1 MAKTHMIQF
10 DQSQYKGLS
19 NFSANVILQNCY
31 PVADKG
37 RSTFTLTPIP
47 GSVALQELDNIV
59 GTGCRGMYR
68 SSTGSVEDAYIGT
81 VYAVYGNSVIRYSP
95 RKTITVIGTINSGN
109 TSSICTFAENQA
121 QTDTDTYVYVCDG
134 QTIYKFNGKA
144 TDAAIASTWEELGNL
159 PHRPDS
165 ATAYVTPAYISWIDY
180 RLIMCGK
187 DTNAWFFTDTGTD
200 TFKETNVYFGESRN
214 DRTVRVTEFGGNV
227 WSFGTF
233 SYDIF
238 SRTGNR
244 LKPYSSPKS
253 ATGKIG
259 LASGDS
265 LSIIDDYMFWLGSGD
280 TSTNGIYMA
289 TKTGG
294 ITRISDDGIEEI
306 IRHWKYQGYARGF
319 SYSDKGNLF
328 YFITSEADNM
338 TLGYNASTKKW
349 FSCGTG
355 DNGQISYWDVSHVCY
370 GYDNE
375 IYFGSRTS
383 NAICKFDRDICIDYM
398 GRPITRLWQSPVYI
412 DNLKN
417 FKIVKLVIDVESGI
431 STSYIE
437 PCKLFI
443 QLSWTGGTSWPTERI
458 DKELGVKGKYGQ
470 TVAIHGGGVGKNL
483 CIRVGTSDHVPIK
496 MYQIRMDIEE
506 LAR

>member
-19 NFSANVILQNCY
+19 NFSSNVVLQNCY
-31 PVADKG
+31 PVADRG
-37 RSTFTLTPIP
+37 RSSFTLTPIP
-47 GSVALQELDNIV
+47 GSVALTEIDDII

-68 SSTGSVEDAYIGT
+68 SSTGASEDAYVGT

-95 RKTITVIGTINSGN
+95 RKTLTVIGTINSGN
-109 TSSICTFAENQA
+109 LSTICTFAENQA
-121 QTDTDTYVYVCDG
+121 QTDSDTFIYVCDG
-134 QTIYKFNGKA
+134 QTIYKFNGKSS
-144 TDAAIASTWEELGNL
+144 DADISSTWQELGNI

-165 ATAYVTPAYISWIDY
+165 TTAYVTPAYISWIDY

-187 DTNAWFFTDTGTD
+187 DTNAWFYTETGTD
-200 TFKETNVYFGESRN
+200 EFRETNVYFGESRN
-214 DRTVRVTEFGGNV
+214 DKTIRVTEFGGNV
-227 WSFGTF
+227 WSFGSF

-244 LKPYSSPKS
+244 NNPYASPKS
-253 ATGKIG
+253 STGKIG

-265 LSIIDDYMFWLGSGD
+265 LAVLDDYMFWMGSGN

-289 TKTGG
+289 TKTGA
-294 ITRISDDGIEEI
+294 ISRISDDGIEEI
-306 IRHWKYQGYARGF
+306 IRNWQYQNYTRGF
-319 SYSDKGNLF
+319 AFSDKGNLF
-328 YFITSEADNM
+328 YFLTSEADDM
-338 TLGYNASTKKW
+338 TLGYNITTQKW

-355 DNGQISYWDVSHVCY
+355 TTGDISYWDVSHVCY

-383 NAICKFDRDICIDYM
+383 NNICKFDRSIAIDYM
-398 GRPITRLWQSPVYI
+398 NRPITRLWQSPVYI

-417 FKIVKLVIDVESGI
+417 FKVKKLIIDLEAGT
-431 STSYIE
+431 STSYTDPSKI
-437 PCKLFI
+437 FI
-443 QLSWTGGTSWPTERI
+443 QLSWDGGETWKERI
-458 DKELGVKGKYGQ
+458 DKEIGVKGDYKRTIQ
-470 TVAIHGGGVGKNL
+470 VTGGGTGKNL
-483 CIRVGTSDHVPIK
+483 CIRIGTSDHVPIK
-496 MYQIRMDIEE
+496 LYQIRMDIEE

>member
-10 DQSQYKGLS
+10 DQSMYKGLS
-19 NFSANVILQNCY
+19 NYSANVIVQNWY
-31 PVADKG
+31 PVEDKG
-37 RSTFTLTPIP
+37 RSSYTLTPIP
-47 GSVALQELDNIV
+47 GSRVVKSLTGIT

-68 SSTGSVEDAYIGT
+68 SSTGSPEDAYVGT

-95 RKTITVIGTINSGN
+95 RGKMTVIGTVNSGN
-109 TSSICTFAENQA
+109 ISTLCTFTENQA
-121 QTDTDTYVYVCDG
+121 QTDSDTWIYMCDG
-134 QTIYKFNGKA
+134 QTIYKFNAKA
-144 TDAAIASTWEELGNL
+144 EDDTIASTWRELGNL

-187 DTNAWFFTDTGTD
+187 NTNAWFYTDTGTD
-200 TFKETNVYFGESRN
+200 IFKETNVYFGESRN
-214 DRTVRVTEFGGNV
+214 DKTVRVTEFGGNI
-227 WSFGTF
+227 WSFGSF

-244 LKPYSSPKS
+244 TNPYASPKS

-265 LSIIDDYMFWLGSGD
+265 LAILDDYMFWLGAGD

-306 IRHWKYQGYARGF
+306 LRGWKYQNYTRGF
-319 SYSDKGNLF
+319 AYSDKGNLF
-328 YFITSEADNM
+328 YFITSEADNK
-338 TLGYNASTKKW
+338 TLGYNLTTKKW
-349 FSCGTG
+349 FSCGSG
-355 DNGQISYWDVSHVCY
+355 DNGDLSYWDVSFVCY
-370 GYDNE
+370 GYNNE
-375 IYFGSRTS
+375 IYYGSRTS
-383 NAICKFDRDICIDYM
+383 NEICKFDRTICVDYRN
-398 GRPITRLWQSPVYI
+398 RPITRLWQSPVYI

-417 FKIVKLVIDVESGI
+417 FKINQLLLDIEAGLSPSYSTESFI
-431 STSYIE
+431 
-437 PCKLFI
+437 FI
-443 QLSWTGGTSWPTERI
+443 QLSWDGGRTWRERI
-458 DKELGVKGKYGQ
+458 DKGLGTMGDYLK
-470 TVAIHGGGVGKNL
+470 TVAIRGCGLGKNL
-483 CIRVGTSDHVPIK
+483 CIRIGTSDHTPIK
-496 MYQIRMDIEE
+496 LYQMRMDIEE